1 MKEVNYWLTRFILEA
16 RRADGNL
23 YPANTL
29 YNISPTPKEGKKKK
43 VENDEEKEENDEEG
57 KETVFSLSC
66 SVNIKHDKTRI
77 SFHFYCEI
85 LNNFWDFVCVC
96 KCIKILSVMFEIQ
109 FRCT

>member
-43 VENDEEKEENDEEG
+43 VGNDVEEKEENDEEG
-57 KETVFSLSC
+57 KETAFSSSC
-66 SVNIKHDKTRI
+66 SVNIKHGKTRI
-77 SFHFYCEI
+77 SFHF
-85 LNNFWDFVCVC
+85 L
-96 KCIKILSVMFEIQ
+96 L
-109 FRCT
+109 